1 MSREQRFRV
10 VVGDTDH
17 DALVVFDED
26 GAAARV
32 TVDGVAHDVQPTAGG
47 GLRVRGPEGAPLVVF
62 VEPGKRPRA
71 ASVQG
76 AAIDIDVRTA
86 QEAALA
92 DALAQASGARG
103 SGEAI
108 AAPMPGRVVKILVA
122 PGDEVQADQPVAIV
136 EAMKME
142 NEIRTVRAG
151 RVAKIGAA
159 AGDTVDGGALL
170 VELEP
175 HQPAPA

>member
-1 MSREQRFRV
+1 VSGEQRFRV

-17 DALVVFDED
+17 EVSVAFDDE
-26 GAAARV
+26 GRVARV
-32 TVDGVAHDVQPTAGG
+32 LVDGVEHEVLPTAGG
-47 GLRVRGPEGAPLVVF
+47 ALRVRAGEGAPQLVWL
-62 VEPGKRPRA
+62 EPGPRPTA

-76 AAIDIDVRTA
+76 VAVSIDVRTA
-86 QEAALA
+86 REAALA

-108 AAPMPGRVVKILVA
+108 AAPMPGRVVKMLVA
-122 PGDEVQADQPVAIV
+122 PGDDVLADQPVAIV

-142 NEIRTVRAG
+142 NEIRSVRAG
-151 RVAKIGAA
+151 RVAKVGAV

-175 HQPAPA
+175 HPAPA

>member
-1 MSREQRFRV
+1 VSREQRFRV
-10 VVGDTDH
+10 VVGDTNH
-17 DALVVFDED
+17 DVHVVFDED

-32 TVDGVAHDVQPTAGG
+32 MVDGVAHHVQPTAGG
-47 GLRVRGPEGAPLVVF
+47 GLRVQGTDGAPLLVF
-62 VEPGKRPRA
+62 VEPGKRPSA

-76 AAIDIDVRTA
+76 VAVEIDVRTA
-86 QEAALA
+86 AEAALA
-92 DALAQASGARG
+92 DALAQASGAHG
-103 SGEAI
+103 SGEVI

-122 PGDEVQADQPVAIV
+122 PGDDVQADQPVAIV

-142 NEIRTVRAG
+142 NEIRTARAG

-159 AGDTVDGGALL
+159 AGDTVDSGALL

-175 HQPAPA
+175 HPAPA

>member
-1 MSREQRFRV
+1 VSREQRFRV
-10 VVGDTDH
+10 VVGETEH
-17 DALVVFDED
+17 DVWVLLDDE

-32 TVDGVAHDVQPTAGG
+32 TVDGVEHQVLHTAGG
-47 GLRVRGPEGAPLVVF
+47 ALRVQPPDGAPQLVF
-62 VEPGKRPRA
+62 VEPGPRPSA
-71 ASVQG
+71 AS
-76 AAIDIDVRTA
+76 IDGMAMPLSVRTA

-92 DALAQASGARG
+92 DALAQASGAG
-103 SGEAI
+103 ASGEAI

-122 PGDEVQADQPVAIV
+122 PGDDVAADQPVAIV

-142 NEIRTVRAG
+142 NEIRTQRAG

-159 AGDTVDGGALL
+159 AGDTVEGGAVL

-175 HQPAPA
+175 HPAPA

>member
-1 MSREQRFRV
+1 MIAID
-10 VVGDTDH
+10 VGEPAQH
-17 DALVVFDED
+17 
-26 GAAARV
+26 GAAR
-32 TVDGVAHDVQPTAGG
+32 Q
-47 GLRVRGPEGAPLVVF
+47 
-62 VEPGKRPRA
+62 
-71 ASVQG
+71 S
-76 AAIDIDVRTA
+76 
-86 QEAALA
+86 
-92 DALAQASGARG
+92 ALAQASGTRG

-122 PGDEVQADQPVAIV
+122 PGDDVQADQPVAIV

-151 RVAKIGAA
+151 RVAKIGAV